1 MVQSHPIIVKSHSLK
16 SVLSEAEFFIS
27 ARCHHVKKQHP
38 NTMSPI
44 IISTP
49 QQQQRRVPYIILSW
63 PRSEKDRTKFTVTH
77 QHPLLQSLLPHPPPL
92 LYPLPPFKKTTQTH
106 NSVYFTHHPQN
117 RYSNRRHNIDLN
129 YCIPI
134 VSTSPSC
141 VDQIIT
147 HHECVS
153 AVSHSVIN
161 IQRTRHQIGALTLN
175 HSLSLSLWLG
185 ESTPKLL

>member
-1 MVQSHPIIVKSHSLK
+1 
-16 SVLSEAEFFIS
+16 
-27 ARCHHVKKQHP
+27 
-38 NTMSPI
+38 MSPI

-49 QQQQRRVPYIILSW
+49 QQQQRRVPHIILSW

-141 VDQIIT
+141 VHQIIT
-147 HHECVS
+147 HRECVS

-161 IQRTRHQIGALTLN
+161 IQRTRHQIGALTLK
-175 HSLSLSLWLG
+175 HSLSLSLWLW
-185 ESTPKLL
+185 EFSTTHNTHNW